1 MEVVQAVDEGEE
13 GSRGIE
19 AAGSR
24 RERRQ
29 SPALA
34 GIAVDGSARIPLV
47 VACKASALIVFVVV
61 AVVASGRWEESVG
74 PGSHPPFISSS
85 SRSSSW
91 H

>member
-1 MEVVQAVDEGEE
+1 MLQVVQAVDEGEE
-13 GSRGIE
+13 GSRGLE

-34 GIAVDGSARIPLV
+34 GIALDGSARIPLV
-47 VACKASALIVFVVV
+47 V
-61 AVVASGRWEESVG
+61 R
-74 PGSHPPFISSS
+74 H
-85 SRSSSW
+85 R

>member
-13 GSRGIE
+13 GSRGLE

-34 GIAVDGSARIPLV
+34 VAGSARIPLV
-47 VACKASALIVFVVV
+47 VACKASALVVFVVV

-74 PGSHPPFISSS
+74 PGSHPPPISSS